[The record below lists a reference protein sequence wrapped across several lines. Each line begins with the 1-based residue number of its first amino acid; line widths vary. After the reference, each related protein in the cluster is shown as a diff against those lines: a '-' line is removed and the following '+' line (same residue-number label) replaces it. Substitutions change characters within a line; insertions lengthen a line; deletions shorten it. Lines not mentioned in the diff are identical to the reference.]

1 MVIYIQ
7 KKSACEKSIL
17 DPNKSLPKD
26 VLWLDLLDISGQE
39 ELKLETEL
47 NIDIPTYE
55 ETNGLAISNRL
66 YENDNA
72 TYATI
77 SLYLNNH
84 VDITNLESHTIT
96 FIIKNNFLITIRSS
110 LSEFFDIKASTINSK
125 YKLVKKN
132 SLRIFLLLLES
143 FINNTAA
150 LLEKIIYHLNDQT
163 EKLTKDKNINKIIYR
178 DLLSDLAHAGNSIT
192 LIQESLTSF
201 IRMIDFLHKSDNFI
215 KSDDPFL
222 NYISAFASDLKS
234 LKEQTSFLSSKV
246 SFLLDATLGLINIE
260 QNNIIKFFSIISV
273 IFTPPMLIAS
283 IYGMNFDIMPELKW
297 QFGYSWAMILMI
309 FSAYLPY
316 RFIKKRGW
324 F

>member
-1 MVIYIQ
+1 MGIYIK
-7 KKSACEKSIL
+7 KKSTCEKSIL
-17 DPNKSLPKD
+17 DLHTNLPKD
-26 VLWLDLLDISGQE
+26 ILWLDLLDISPEE
-39 ELKLETEL
+39 ELKLEKEL
-47 NIDIPTYE
+47 NIDIPTFE
-55 ETNGLAISNRL
+55 ETKGLAISNRL
-66 YENDNA
+66 YENNKA

-96 FIIKNNFLITIRSS
+96 FIIRNHLLITIRNS
-110 LSEFFDIKASTINSK
+110 LSEFFDIKSSTINSK
-125 YKLVKKN
+125 YKLVNKY
-132 SLRIFLLLLES
+132 SLRIFLLLIES

-163 EKLTKDKNINKIIYR
+163 EKLTKNKNTSKIRYT
-178 DLLSDLAHAGNSIT
+178 DLLSDLANAGNSIT

-201 IRMIDFLHKSDNFI
+201 IRMIDFLHKTDNFI
-215 KSDDPFL
+215 KSNDTFL

-234 LKEQTSFLSSKV
+234 LNDQTSFLSSKV

-283 IYGMNFDIMPELKW
+283 IYGMNFYIIPELKW
-297 QFGYSWAMILMI
+297 KFGYSWAIILMI

-316 RFIKKRGW
+316 RYIKKKGW